1 MFFLRVKDSFVNLSF
16 LRQVIGAVGFKFKLP
31 ILAKGCK
38 VMESLVSD
46 TNTLKPPLP
55 RIFCQNWDSFGC
67 SARILGKILS
77 SPSKV
82 DIYRFLTLC

>member
-31 ILAKGCK
+31 ILAEGCK

-55 RIFCQNWDSFGC
+55 RIFCQNWDSFW
-67 SARILGKILS
+67 LLS
-77 SPSKV
+77 SNSRQNLVKPFKS
-82 DIYRFLTLC
+82 